1 MIDDEDDN
9 AILEKGIS
17 TKSVLKNLLI
27 VGMILLGAFLIYSGN
42 TPETSQ
48 NVFLGFM
55 LICFGA
61 TLMQVQ
67 KPDPE
72 PFRQTL
78 SILSCTLCGL
88 VKVRNYNDGDFVFKE
103 TKDNCTECDKS
114 MEIKQIYSVRLKR
127 PTIETREEKI
137 KEDSIITVKDPLP

>member
-9 AILEKGIS
+9 AILEKGVS
-17 TKSVLKNLLI
+17 TKSVLKNI
-27 VGMILLGAFLIYSGN
+27 MIIGMILMGAYLIYSGN

-48 NVFLGFM
+48 NVFIGFM

-88 VKVRNYNDGDFVFKE
+88 VRVRNYSDGDFVYKT
-103 TKDNCTECDKS
+103 TKDHCTECDKT
-114 MEIKQIYSVRLKR
+114 MEIQSIYSVRLKR
-127 PTIETREEKI
+127 PTVETREENPKN
-137 KEDSIITVKDPLP
+137 ESLVPGRDPLP

>member
-1 MIDDEDDN
+1 MIEDEDDLD
-9 AILEKGIS
+9 ILEKGIS
-17 TKSVLKNLLI
+17 KKSVLKNLLI
-27 VGMILLGAFLIYSGN
+27 IGMILLGAFLIYSGN

-61 TLMQVQ
+61 TLMQIQ

-78 SILSCTLCGL
+78 SILSCTICGL
-88 VKVRNYNDGDFVFKE
+88 VKVRNYIDGDFVYKE
-103 TKDNCTECDKS
+103 TKDSCTECKKS
-114 MEIKQIYSVRLKR
+114 MEIKQ
-127 PTIETREEKI
+127 
-137 KEDSIITVKDPLP
+137 

>member
-9 AILEKGIS
+9 AILEKSISAKSIIKNIGI
-17 TKSVLKNLLI
+17 I
-27 VGMILLGAFLIYSGN
+27 AMILLGAFLIYSGN
-42 TPETSQ
+42 TPETST

-55 LICFGA
+55 VICFGA

-67 KPDPE
+67 KPPVE

-88 VKVRNYNDGDFVFKE
+88 VKVRNYSDGDFVYKE
-103 TKDNCTECDKS
+103 TKDNCTECNKT

-127 PTIETREEKI
+127 PTIETREEPI
-137 KEDSIITVKDPLP
+137 KKESLVPGRDPLP